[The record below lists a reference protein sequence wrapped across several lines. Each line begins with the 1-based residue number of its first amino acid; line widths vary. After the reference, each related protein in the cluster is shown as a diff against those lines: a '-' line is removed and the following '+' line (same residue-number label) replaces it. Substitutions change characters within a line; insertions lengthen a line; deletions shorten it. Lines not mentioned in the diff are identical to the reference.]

1 MGRSESFYS
10 ENLLGACNLSHNVY
24 RSAGDDPSYVRADLS
39 ETTVA
44 IAFRGILDPHVFQAT
59 ATKFGECQ
67 SRFLEWLKDGNNQ
80 PACLHQGS
88 LNQFLY
94 LLNNS
99 RFQEEALLEYERRKN
114 VLFTGHSMGGA
125 IAALATLWMLD
136 KHQQQHPGKT
146 KSFFC
151 ITFGFPLIGD
161 ETLARGVRRK
171 GWTDQFCHVVLGRDV
186 ISRVLL
192 APSISV
198 SEALESFLP
207 YLKRYLENAGD
218 LHGSTD
224 TPMEEALPQGS
235 AEFVSTVLQHCSAVA
250 NYSSATNMSPNNPLM
265 AAVRPL
271 VKLSPY
277 RPFGHYLFCSKR
289 GGIWIENHFAVFSFL
304 YYALQFSD
312 AALQISDASCD
323 EFILEHVGYSNS
335 LPSVL
340 QNIVKLNELS
350 EIPLSETGSN
360 YQDSRTIQ
368 LEALGL
374 GVQNCPA
381 RLALRAGGQVLKQ
394 QRENLTKLENEV
406 KGKIEVAIKEIEE
419 YRAQC
424 LRNGTGYYD
433 SFKKKQHRTDFDAN
447 LNRLKLAGWFDEI
460 ITMIS
465 KDELPDDFQCSEVWI
480 RLGTHYRLLVE
491 PLDIANYYR
500 LGKNEDSGPY
510 LRNARPRRYT
520 ILQKW
525 LEENNVIQQQ
535 QPSPTGSDQPTMLT
549 QDSCLWAYVEE
560 IACLTLA
567 NNAAGYENSIAGLER
582 SLRPLIDSNGL
593 SMEELVAGNSTFN
606 RVVKRLWENMTPLQK
621 STSPISD
628 VIGRHPELMNSGTQN

>member
-1 MGRSESFYS
+1 MGRPESFYS

-24 RSAGDDPSYVRADLS
+24 RSAGDAPSYLRANLS
-39 ETTVA
+39 DTTVA
-44 IAFRGILDPHVFQAT
+44 IAFRGILDPHIFQAT

-67 SRFLEWLKDGNNQ
+67 SGFLEWLKDGNNQ
-80 PACLHQGS
+80 PAFLHQGS

-94 LLNNS
+94 LWNNS
-99 RFQEEALLEYERRKN
+99 NVQEEARQENERGKN

-136 KHQQQHPGKT
+136 KQQQQPGKP
-146 KSFFC
+146 KSFSC
-151 ITFGFPLIGD
+151 ISFGFPLIGD

-198 SEALESFLP
+198 SEALETFLP

-224 TPMEEALPQGS
+224 TRMEEPLPEGS
-235 AEFVSTVLQHCSAVA
+235 AEFVGTVLQNCSAVA
-250 NYSSATNMSPNNPLM
+250 NFSSATNMSPNNPLM

-271 VKLSPY
+271 VKMSPY
-277 RPFGHYLFCSKR
+277 RAFGHYLFCSMS
-289 GGIWIENHFAVFSFL
+289 GGVWIDNHFSVFAFL
-304 YYALQFSD
+304 YY
-312 AALQISDASCD
+312 ALQISDASCD
-323 EFILEHVGYSNS
+323 EFILEHVYYANI
-335 LPSVL
+335 LPRVL
-340 QNIVKLNELS
+340 QNTVKLNELS
-350 EIPLSETGSN
+350 DIPLSEAGSN
-360 YQDSRTIQ
+360 QQDSRTIQ

-381 RLALRAGGQVLKQ
+381 RLALRAAGQVLKQ
-394 QRENLTKLENEV
+394 QRENLAKLENEV
-406 KGKIEVAIKEIEE
+406 KGKIEVALKEIEE

-433 SFKKKQHRTDFDAN
+433 CFKKKQYRTDFDAN
-447 LNRLKLAGWFDEI
+447 LNRLKLAGWWDEI

-465 KDELPDDFQCSEVWI
+465 KDELPDDFQCREVWI
-480 RLGTHYRLLVE
+480 RLGTYYRLLVE

-510 LRNARPRRYT
+510 LTNARPRRYT

-525 LEENNVIQQQ
+525 LEGNNVIQQHQ
-535 QPSPTGSDQPTMLT
+535 TSPTGTDQPPMLT
-549 QDSCLWAYVEE
+549 QDSCLWAHVEQ
-560 IACLTLA
+560 IACLMPA
-567 NNAAGYENSIAGLER
+567 NNAGGHENSIAGLEK
-582 SLRPLIDSNGL
+582 SLRRLIDSNGL
-593 SMEELVAGNSTFN
+593 SMEELVAGSSTFVA
-606 RVVKRLWENMTPLQK
+606 VVKWLWANMTPLQK
-621 STSPISD
+621 STSSISY
-628 VIGRHPELMNSGTQN
+628 VIGRHPELMN